1 MADWVDNY
9 HEYDENV
16 GSVTAFFREKIRE
29 ERFLKEVEVYPTRP
43 PSNIPAPSSSGQDT
57 GLSRRRHGFKSRWG
71 HRRQHR

>member
-1 MADWVDNY
+1 VADWVDNY
-9 HEYDENV
+9 HEYDDAGEY
-16 GSVTAFFREKIRE
+16 FIREKIRE
-29 ERFLKEVEVYPTRP
+29 HEFMKAVEVYPTRP